1 MQSEKEKQKFDQR
14 VEFLKAKAREVRY
27 HIVDMVY
34 TAKSGHIGGSMSA
47 ADIMTALYFDIL
59 NIDPANPRWSERDR
73 FILSKGHVCP
83 VLYTCLALKGYFPM
97 DALKTLRQFGSILQ
111 GHPIRKTPGV
121 DVSSGSLGHGFGQG
135 IGIALEAKYMK
146 KDYSVF
152 VVLGNGEIQEGLVW
166 EAAAAAD
173 KYKLDNLVAI
183 VDDNRMQNDGF
194 TDSIMPMDPID
205 KKFEAVNGEVI
216 SIDGHDMHS
225 VLATLEK
232 AKAFKGKPV
241 CIVAN
246 TIKGKGVGL
255 MENQQRF
262 HGKPP
267 TEEEFEVALK
277 EIRGEAE

>member
-1 MQSEKEKQKFDQR
+1 MQPHKDSQKFDER
-14 VEFLKAKAREVRY
+14 VEFLRSKAREVRY

-59 NIDPANPRWSERDR
+59 NVDPENPRWADRDR
-73 FILSKGHVCP
+73 MILSKGHVCP
-83 VLYTCLALKGYFPM
+83 VLYTCLALKGYFPVET
-97 DALKTLRQFGSILQ
+97 LKTLRKFGSILQ
-111 GHPIRKTPGV
+111 GHPISKTPGV
-121 DVSSGSLGHGFGQG
+121 DVSSGSLGHGFGQS
-135 IGIALEAKYMK
+135 IGIALEGKYMQ
-146 KDYSVF
+146 KDYSVY
-152 VVLGNGEIQEGLVW
+152 VVLGNGEIQEGLIW
-166 EAAAAAD
+166 EAASAAD

-194 TDSIMPMDPID
+194 TDGIMPMDPID
-205 KKFEAVNGEVI
+205 KKFAAFNWKVMK
-216 SIDGHDMHS
+216 IDGHNMAE
-225 VLATLEK
+225 VLATIEK

-267 TEEEFEVALK
+267 TDEEYHIALK
-277 EIRGEAE
+277 EIRGEA

>member
-1 MQSEKEKQKFDQR
+1 MQLNNNTQEFDRR
-14 VEFLKAKAREVRY
+14 VEFLKEKAKEVRY

-47 ADIMTALYFDIL
+47 ADFMTALYFDIL
-59 NIDPANPRWSERDR
+59 NIDPANPRWLERDR
-73 FILSKGHVCP
+73 LILSKGHVCP
-83 VLYTCLALKGYFPM
+83 VLYTCLAMKGYFPIET
-97 DALKTLRQFGSILQ
+97 LKTLRQFGSILQ

-121 DVSSGSLGHGFGQG
+121 DVSSGSLGHGFAQG
-135 IGIALEAKYMK
+135 IGIALEGKYMK
-146 KDYSVF
+146 KDYSVY

-173 KYKLDNLVAI
+173 KYKLDNIVAI

-194 TDSIMPMDPID
+194 TDGIMPMDPID
-205 KKFEAVNGEVI
+205 KKFEAFNWEVVK
-216 SIDGHDMHS
+216 IDGHNMAE
-225 VLATLEK
+225 VLETIEWARDY
-232 AKAFKGKPV
+232 KGKPV

-255 MENQQRF
+255 MENQRRF

-267 TEEEFEVALK
+267 TDEEFETAMK
-277 EIRGEAE
+277 EIRGEA

>member
-1 MQSEKEKQKFDQR
+1 MQPHKDSQKFDER
-14 VEFLKAKAREVRY
+14 VEFLKSKAREVRY

-59 NIDPANPRWSERDR
+59 NVDPKNPRWADRDR
-73 FILSKGHVCP
+73 MILSKGHVCP
-83 VLYTCLALKGYFPM
+83 VLYTCLALKGYFPVET
-97 DALKTLRQFGSILQ
+97 LKTLRQFGSILQ
-111 GHPIRKTPGV
+111 GHPISKTPGV
-121 DVSSGSLGHGFGQG
+121 DVSSGSLGHGFGQS
-135 IGIALEAKYMK
+135 IGIALEGKYMQ
-146 KDYSVF
+146 KDYSVY
-152 VVLGNGEIQEGLVW
+152 VVLGNGEIQEGLIW
-166 EAAAAAD
+166 EAASAAD

-194 TDSIMPMDPID
+194 TDGIMPMDPID
-205 KKFEAVNGEVI
+205 KKFEAFNWEVMK
-216 SIDGHDMHS
+216 IDGHNMAE
-225 VLATLEK
+225 VLATIEK

-267 TEEEFEVALK
+267 TDDEYHIALK
-277 EIRGEAE
+277 EIRGEA

>member
-1 MQSEKEKQKFDQR
+1 MQSHNNKQEFEQR
-14 VEFLKAKAREVRY
+14 VEFLKEKAKEVRY

-59 NIDPANPRWSERDR
+59 NIDPAKPRWSERDR
-73 FILSKGHVCP
+73 LILSKGHVCP
-83 VLYTCLALKGYFPM
+83 VLYTCLAMKGYFPM
-97 DALKTLRQFGSILQ
+97 ETLKTLRQFGSILQ

-121 DVSSGSLGHGFGQG
+121 DVSSGSLGHGFAQS
-135 IGIALEAKYMK
+135 IGIALEGKYLK
-146 KDYSVF
+146 KDYSVY

-194 TDSIMPMDPID
+194 TDGIMPMDPID
-205 KKFEAVNGEVI
+205 KKFEAFNWEVVK
-216 SIDGHDMHS
+216 IDGHNMAE
-225 VLATLEK
+225 VLKSIEQARDY
-232 AKAFKGKPV
+232 KGKPV
-241 CIVAN
+241 CIVAH

-267 TEEEFEVALK
+267 TEEEFEIALK
-277 EIRGEAE
+277 EIRGEA

>member
-1 MQSEKEKQKFDQR
+1 MQPHKDTQKFNER
-14 VEFLKAKAREVRY
+14 VELLKSKAKEVRH

-59 NIDPANPRWSERDR
+59 NIDPNKPRWADRDR
-73 FILSKGHVCP
+73 MILSKGHVCP
-83 VLYTCLALKGYFPM
+83 VLYTCLALRGYFPVET
-97 DALKTLRQFGSILQ
+97 LKTLRQFGSILQ
-111 GHPIRKTPGV
+111 GHPISKTPGV
-121 DVSSGSLGHGFGQG
+121 DVSSGSLGHGFGQS
-135 IGIALEAKYMK
+135 IGIALEGKYMK
-146 KDYSVF
+146 KDYSVY
-152 VVLGNGEIQEGLVW
+152 VVLGNGEIQEGLIW
-166 EAAAAAD
+166 EAASAAD

-194 TDSIMPMDPID
+194 TDGIMPMDPID
-205 KKFEAVNGEVI
+205 KKFEAFNWEVMK
-216 SIDGHDMHS
+216 IDGHNMAE
-225 VLATLEK
+225 VLATIEK

-255 MENQQRF
+255 MENEQRF

-267 TEEEFEVALK
+267 TDEEFQIALK
-277 EIRGEAE
+277 EIRGEV